1 MPGTRSAAIDGG
13 LEIVMK
19 RYDRVKQILDAAV
32 QGQNIGAHGAFWRTL
47 DLAGFKVKKVFGR
60 QLVAVGDGT
69 HSNLVLAL
77 RGQAPFG
84 SDIGTPNAE
93 LPRMPKGFPA
103 VAAPDIAFIEKWITD
118 GCPDDEVPG
127 GA

>member
-1 MPGTRSAAIDGG
+1 
-13 LEIVMK
+13 MK

-32 QGQNIGAHGAFWRTL
+32 QGQDIGAHKAFWRTL
-47 DLAGFKVKKVFGR
+47 DLAGFIVKSIYGL
-60 QLVAVGDGT
+60 QLVAVGDGA

-84 SDIGTPNAE
+84 SDIGTPNAKM
-93 LPRMPKGFPA
+93 PRMPQGFPA

-118 GCPDDEVPG
+118 GCPDDEVLAG
-127 GA
+127 GR